1 MPEHSMKIG
10 LSYNFDQSSLNNIE
24 QSTRSV
30 NQETE
35 KLAKNFKDAEKA
47 AQSYQKTISKNSSA
61 SSQMV
66 QQSKAYIDAEKRLYQ
81 SNISTRQEYY
91 DAIQK
96 KATQTYNEI
105 LNLSKQG
112 VSADSKQMQEKLAIW
127 NNYNKARKEI
137 EKEINDEINKINQQK
152 VQQDKENIKIETNLA
167 KQAAQEKLQAEKQ
180 FAQQRLNNEKQISS
194 QLQAE
199 DKQRADV
206 AKRSISEQVSYNQKQ
221 LNSLISQYKQVNAQ
235 VINMANSTKT
245 SFSGKM
251 FNSMLSYGV
260 VQQVTNAFMQLGQ
273 AIVDVNYN
281 VINNQRL
288 MENMTTGLRDKL
300 INSASEIAKS
310 TGIQITDA
318 QKIQGAWIR
327 INDAYSHSAD
337 LLNDITGL
345 TAKFMNVGEITDAEQ
360 AVSLLNASLLQF
372 NVGATDA
379 VAKSE
384 EFLSKWAKMA
394 DITAMGTADEYGEA
408 ISQYGASLKNLGGDM
423 DDAIAQA
430 SVLAD
435 RLAMNGKEAGTALKT
450 FNVYLSRD
458 KTLKLFEGISKE
470 LGDTSYKLTDNNG
483 KLKEYRDLLG
493 TVAKAYKHYKD
504 AGNDVMANK
513 VLDAV
518 GATRRRDAALAMMNA
533 VNDTS
538 DKGYDAY
545 VSKSKNV
552 DTNYLTKQNEL
563 LMKSLRNQW
572 NALVVSMQQ
581 AAIGLGNAG
590 LLEGIT
596 TLIHGANDAFT
607 AFSKLPQ
614 PIKQFASSLLMIGT
628 AMAGVSK
635 LNEITGIG
643 EKISSVFNS
652 GTQGSKEYAASVAQI
667 TQEFVKNSQNSLQSV
682 SAVEKHTQAYA
693 QAQNATTSYVE
704 NLTNLDKAYAN
715 GTINAQQYSDRT
727 KELTASYQE
736 EMTTIRQAAESQVQ
750 VAEAQLT
757 AAQSSVD
764 LANSNKQ
771 VAEEQVRTASTAQ
784 EKAMAQRQ
792 LLQADNQCAQA
803 NARLV
808 TAENNL
814 KNAQKGVEATT
825 KLESNALKS
834 GANAKKQYASAE
846 QQSSLK
852 TKLSLTTLKQKMAV
866 LVGVK
871 GAETMAAASTKSF
884 TIAEIASAAASKIA
898 SGAVS
903 LLSATLGMLFSPIT
917 IITVALAGLTAIF
930 GASKS
935 RVEEYDT
942 KLQDLGSELDETKSK
957 IEELK
962 NAESQQGG
970 LSETQAEDL
979 KALQTKKQM
988 LEEQIKLTKTLKA
1001 NEEFLNHQGGFL
1013 GFGGEDSGLEKAKDA
1028 VKTFEQMNNQVK
1040 TTKDAY
1046 DAWSQA
1052 VKNNE
1057 KEKSNAYT
1065 ESKRQLAAS
1074 ANSYDKAMQKQLSA
1088 ANEVVKQY
1096 TELQRLTGQG
1106 AYAKDG
1112 AILSGS
1118 ALKQAK
1124 AQLNDMGDSYSKAR
1138 ALVSDWAQKHN
1149 VSVESATQA
1158 IEDYNA
1164 QLEETKS
1171 AVSQLKGASDG
1182 LKEAL
1187 NLQSENGVLTME
1199 QTYDL
1204 MTKMGDKGPMLA
1216 GALEKCEGGYRL
1228 NAKAQEVL
1236 NELMGDGNDEMQEA
1250 IDLLLGGVDAA
1261 IDNADAK
1268 GANSDKVKENT
1279 EALDANNKKAKEN
1292 AEELTKLQQKVKDVG
1307 GEPIVIDVDTSK
1319 PKECQKGIDEIKQK
1333 IQDINDND
1341 KISPEVKDAQVK
1353 NLEQQ
1358 LENVA
1363 RKKVELEEPAFMKL
1377 NVDNVDTNVQAAL
1390 AKIQEYQQAVDN
1402 VNILQITGADT
1413 TEAQKK
1419 VDTLATDIK
1428 NLPKEQKVAIGLQG
1442 KDEAELSIEDI
1453 KNRISEGKVK
1463 FPVSADTDEA
1473 EKKTSKV
1480 KKNIEAIHDKSAKIN
1495 VVVNG
1500 ISDIKL
1506 LKDALSNLKDKK
1518 VNVNAHVTGESNA
1531 KTLKTAIDG
1540 VSNKKVDVGA
1550 NISGLSGVN
1559 NLIGAI
1565 RKLTN
1570 KTVKAQAKT
1579 SGTQEVKS
1587 LHKAMN
1593 NLSNKLV
1600 NAIAAVSGLM
1610 QVYALKS
1617 AIASLRSKTINITT
1631 HVRHINN
1638 VNGNAN
1644 VNGMANA
1651 SGTWGARESGIS
1663 LVGELGRELVVRG
1676 NSWFTVGDDGAEFT
1690 AVRKGDIIF
1699 NHVQTKEIL
1708 EHGHV
1713 TSGGGRG
1720 RALAQGN
1727 AFLNGVAYAEGSKY
1741 SSSYK
1746 ITDDYNVANTKAVQR
1761 YAREAERLI
1770 AQAVAAGESISDSLR
1785 EAAKKAEEAAKN
1797 VESFTSKYISN
1808 VESMQKRAANALKDH
1823 YQLEYDERKKLLEKE
1838 HNAKLDAIDEEIA
1851 KLKGE
1856 TTEDKEKQLAE
1867 LQAQL
1872 DRWKNDNSTLGKKKQ
1887 QDLQKQIESLDKEIK
1902 IDKLE
1907 KQRDEENDKYDKSI
1921 DKDSDTYDSILK
1933 DLENKM
1939 TDENLYKTV
1948 NQLIRK
1954 GDTDTL
1960 SKLLTEH
1967 DSQWDGWKT
1976 LQGQTAGQIIQGEVK
1991 DAINNYKD
1999 VIGGYIDENG
2009 GIYTRGGQP
2018 NITVSGGSV
2027 QPSTPKAIGVGTQ
2040 INAGRAPIYAYAGST
2055 SGMGQYFS
2063 SDPIYTVIGEQGD
2076 YVLAR
2081 WHKLSSGATGWFK
2094 KSEVTAMK
2102 TGGYTG
2108 NSEGMALLHA
2118 KERVLNAEQTK
2129 AFENLVYNIIPKIP
2143 TKFMNTGSSIEN
2155 NSTVNHNTTFNKE
2168 LVKVEVGTVV
2178 NNTPYDIQN
2187 SEDNMDRMFRR
2198 SLRKSGITLKK

>member
-66 QQSKAYIDAEKRLYQ
+66 QQSKAYVDAEKRLYQ

-112 VSADSKQMQEKLAIW
+112 VTADSKEMQEKLAVW

-137 EKEINDEINKINQQK
+137 EKEINDEINKLNQQK
-152 VQQDKENIKIETNLA
+152 LQQDKENIKVETNLA
-167 KQAAQEKLQAEKQ
+167 KQAAQEKLQAEQQ
-180 FAQQRLNNEKQISS
+180 FAQQRLNNEKQVSS

-199 DKQRADV
+199 EKQRAEV
-206 AKRSISEQVSYNQKQ
+206 SKRTISDQVSYNQKQ
-221 LNSLISQYKQVNAQ
+221 LNSLISQYKQANAQ

-281 VINNQRL
+281 AINNQRL
-288 MENMTTGLRDKL
+288 MGSMSTQLRDNL
-300 INSASEIAKS
+300 ISSAAEIAKS

-318 QKIQGAWIR
+318 QQIQGAWIR
-327 INDAYSHSAD
+327 INEQYANSAD
-337 LLNDITGL
+337 LLNNITGL

-360 AVSLLNASLLQF
+360 AVTLLNASLLQF
-372 NVGATDA
+372 NVSATDA
-379 VAKSE
+379 ASKSE
-384 EFLSKWAKMA
+384 EFLSKWAYMA
-394 DITAMGTADEYGEA
+394 DVTAMGTADEYGEA
-408 ISQYGASLKNLGGDM
+408 IAQYGASLKNLGGDM

-430 SVLAD
+430 SVMAD
-435 RLAMNGKEAGTALKT
+435 KLAMNGKEAGTALKT
-450 FNVYLSRD
+450 FDVYLSRD
-458 KTLKLFEGISKE
+458 KTLKLFENISKE

-483 KLKEYRDLLG
+483 KLREYRDLLG
-493 TVAKAYKHYKD
+493 TVAKAYQHYKN

-518 GATRRRDAALAMMNA
+518 GATRRRDVALAMMNSI
-533 VNDTS
+533 NDGS
-538 DKGYDAY
+538 YDEY
-545 VSKSKNV
+545 VSKSKGAN
-552 DTNYLTKQNEL
+552 TNYLTEQNEI
-563 LMKSLRNQW
+563 LMTSLKNQW
-572 NALVVSMQQ
+572 NGLIVSMQQ
-581 AAIGLGNAG
+581 AGVELGNAG
-590 LLEGIT
+590 LLEGMT
-596 TLIHGANDAFT
+596 TLIGGANDAFV

-614 PIKQFASSLLMIGT
+614 PVKQFASSLLMIGT

-643 EKISSVFNS
+643 EKLSSVFNS

-667 TQEFVKNSQNSLQSV
+667 TQEFVRSSQSSLQSV

-693 QAQNATTSYVE
+693 EAQNVTTSYVE
-704 NLTNLDKAYAN
+704 NLTNLDEAYAN

-736 EMTTIRQAAESQVQ
+736 EMTTVRQAAESQVQ
-750 VAEAQLT
+750 VSEAQLT

-764 LANSNKQ
+764 LANSNKK
-771 VAEEQVRTASTAQ
+771 VAEEQLRTASTAQ
-784 EKAMAQRQ
+784 EKAMAEKQ

-803 NARLV
+803 NANLV

-814 KNAQKGVEATT
+814 KSAQKGVEATT
-825 KLESNALKS
+825 KLESNALKN
-834 GANAKKQYASAE
+834 GANAKKQYATME

-852 TKLSLTTLKQKMAV
+852 TKLSLTALKQKIAV

-884 TIAEIASAAASKIA
+884 TVAEIASAAASKLA

-903 LLSATLGMLFSPIT
+903 LLTSALGMLFSPIT
-917 IITVALAGLTAIF
+917 IITVGLAALTAYF

-935 RVEEYDT
+935 RVEEYSS
-942 KLQDLGSELDETKSK
+942 KLEDLSSELEETESK
-957 IEELK
+957 IKQLQEVEGQ
-962 NAESQQGG
+962 SGG
-970 LSETQAEDL
+970 SGVSSDL
-979 KALQTKKQM
+979 EALQAKKQI
-988 LEEQIKLTKTLKA
+988 LEEQIKLTESLKA

-1013 GFGGEDSGLEKAKDA
+1013 GFGGEDSGLEKAQDA
-1028 VKTFEQMNNQVK
+1028 LKTFEKMTHNVEVAK
-1040 TTKDAY
+1040 TSYEAWSKTVDKCESKKSDAY
-1046 DAWSQA
+1046 QRNSRYL
-1052 VKNNE
+1052 VE
-1057 KEKSNAYT
+1057 
-1065 ESKRQLAAS
+1065 AAD
-1074 ANSYDKAMQKQLSA
+1074 NYDKAIEKQLSA

-1096 TELQRLTGQG
+1096 NELQRLTGQG
-1106 AYAKDG
+1106 EYAKDG
-1112 AILSGS
+1112 AILSGD
-1118 ALKQAK
+1118 ALEQAK
-1124 AQLNDMGDSYSKAR
+1124 AQLNEMGDSYSNAR
-1138 ALVSDWAQKHN
+1138 ALVAEWAQEHN

-1158 IEDYNA
+1158 IEDYNT
-1164 QLEETKS
+1164 QLEDTKS
-1171 AVSQLKGASDG
+1171 AVSELKNASGG
-1182 LKEAL
+1182 LQEAL
-1187 NLQSENGVLTME
+1187 NLQNENGVLTME

-1216 GALEKCEGGYRL
+1216 GVLEECEGGYRL

-1236 NELMGDGNDEMQEA
+1236 NELLGDGNSEMKDA

-1261 IDNADAK
+1261 LDNADAK
-1268 GANSDKVKENT
+1268 GTNTDKVKENT
-1279 EALDANNKKAKEN
+1279 EALDANNKKVKEN
-1292 AEELTKLQQKVKDVG
+1292 AEKLTELQQKVKDAG
-1307 GEPIVIDVDTSK
+1307 GEPIVIDIDTSSV
-1319 PKECQKGIDEIKQK
+1319 ETCQSSIDTIKQK
-1333 IQDINDND
+1333 IEEVKNDST
-1341 KISPEVKDAQVK
+1341 ISPEVRDAQLA
-1353 NLEQQ
+1353 NLNQQ
-1358 LENVA
+1358 LTVA
-1363 RKKVELEEPAFMKL
+1363 AQKLVELQQPKFMTL
-1377 NVDNVDTNVQAAL
+1377 NVDDVDSNVQAAL
-1390 AKIQEYQQAVDN
+1390 TKVQEYQQAINDLN
-1402 VNILQITGADT
+1402 VLQITGADT

-1442 KDEAELSIEDI
+1442 KDEAELSIEEI
-1453 KNRISEGKVK
+1453 KNRITKGKLN
-1463 FPVSADTDEA
+1463 FPVGADTDEA

-1480 KKNIEAIHDKSAKIN
+1480 KKNIEGIHDKSAKVT

-1500 ISDIKL
+1500 INDIKL
-1506 LKDALSNLKDKK
+1506 LKDALDNLKDKK

-1540 VSNKKVDVGA
+1540 VTTKKVDVGA
-1550 NISGLSGVN
+1550 TISGLSGVN
-1559 NLIGAI
+1559 NLIAAI
-1565 RKLTN
+1565 GKLAN

-1579 SGTQEVKS
+1579 SGTKDVKS

-1617 AIASLRSKTINITT
+1617 AVDSLRSKTINVTT
-1631 HVRHINN
+1631 HVHKINN

-1651 SGTWGARESGIS
+1651 SGTWGAKESGIS

-1727 AFLNGVAYAEGSKY
+1727 ALLNGVAYAEGSGSKY

-1746 ITDDYNVANTKAVQR
+1746 ITDDYDVANTKAVQR

-1808 VESMQKRAANALKDH
+1808 VESMQKRAASALKDH

-1856 TTEDKEKQLAE
+1856 TTEDKEKQLAD

-1887 QDLQKQIESLDKEIK
+1887 QDLQKQIYSLDKEIK

-1907 KQRDEENDKYDKSI
+1907 KQRDEENDRYDNSI

-1933 DLENKM
+1933 NLDNKM
-1939 TDENLYKTV
+1939 TDENLYKTI
-1948 NQLIRK
+1948 NELIRK

-1976 LQGQTAGQIIQGEVK
+1976 LQGQSAGQIIQGEVK

-1999 VIGGYIDENG
+1999 IIGGYIDENG
-2009 GIYTRGGQP
+2009 GVYTRGGQP
-2018 NITVSGGSV
+2018 NTNVGGGST
-2027 QPSTPKAIGVGTQ
+2027 QASTPKAIGVGTQ
-2040 INAGRAPIYAYAGST
+2040 INAGSAPIYAYAGST

-2063 SDPIYTVIGEQGD
+2063 SDPVYTVIGEQGD

-2108 NSEGMALLHA
+2108 NNEGMALLHA

-2129 AFENLVYNIIPKIP
+2129 AFESLVYNIIPKIP
-2143 TKFMNTGSSIEN
+2143 TKFMTTGSSIDTN
-2155 NSTVNHNTTFNKE
+2155 NNVNHNTTFNKE

>member
-137 EKEINDEINKINQQK
+137 EKEINDEINKINQQ
-152 VQQDKENIKIETNLA
+152 
-167 KQAAQEKLQAEKQ
+167 

-300 INSASEIAKS
+300 IDSASEIAKS

-360 AVSLLNASLLQF
+360 AVALLNASLLQF

-533 VNDTS
+533 VNDKS

-590 LLEGIT
+590 FLEGMT
-596 TLIHGANDAFT
+596 TLIRGANDAFT

-643 EKISSVFNS
+643 EKLSSVFNS
-652 GTQGSKEYAASVAQI
+652 GTKGSKEYAASVAQI
-667 TQEFVKNSQNSLQSV
+667 TQEFVKSSQNSLQSV

-693 QAQNATTSYVE
+693 EAQNATTSYVE
-704 NLTNLDKAYAN
+704 NLTNLDEAYAN

-757 AAQSSVD
+757 SAQSSVD

-771 VAEEQVRTASTAQ
+771 VAEEQVRTASTAK

-834 GANAKKQYASAE
+834 GANAKKQYATAE

-852 TKLSLTTLKQKMAV
+852 TKLSLTALKQKMAV

-917 IITVALAGLTAIF
+917 IITVALAGLSAIF

-970 LSETQAEDL
+970 LSEKQSEDL

-1028 VKTFEQMNNQVK
+1028 IKTFEQMNNQVQ
-1040 TTKDAY
+1040 TTKSAY

-1057 KEKSNAYT
+1057 KEKSNAYA
-1065 ESKRQLAAS
+1065 ESKRQLALS
-1074 ANSYDKAMQKQLSA
+1074 ADSYDKAMQRQLSA

-1124 AQLNDMGDSYSKAR
+1124 IQLSEMGDSYSKAR
-1138 ALVSDWAQKHN
+1138 ALVADWAQKHN

-1187 NLQSENGVLTME
+1187 NLQNENGVLTME

-1216 GALEKCEGGYRL
+1216 GVLEKCEGGYRL

-1307 GEPIVIDVDTSK
+1307 GEPIVIDIDTTSVETCK
-1319 PKECQKGIDEIKQK
+1319 TGIDAIKQK
-1333 IQDINDND
+1333 IEDVKNDST
-1341 KISPEVKDAQVK
+1341 ISPEVKDAQLA
-1353 NLEQQ
+1353 NLNQQ
-1358 LENVA
+1358 LTIA
-1363 RKKVELEEPAFMKL
+1363 AQKLVELQQPKFMTL
-1377 NVDNVDTNVQAAL
+1377 SISDVDTNVQAAL
-1390 AKIQEYQQAVDN
+1390 TKIQEYQQAVDN
-1402 VNILQITGADT
+1402 VNVLQITGADT

-1453 KNRISEGKVK
+1453 KKRISEGKVK

-1473 EKKTSKV
+1473 EKKTSEV
-1480 KKNIEAIHDKSAKIN
+1480 KKNIDAIHDKSAKIN

-1579 SGTQEVKS
+1579 SGKKEVKS

-1617 AIASLRSKTINITT
+1617 AVDSLHSKTINVTT
-1631 HVRHINN
+1631 HVHKINN

-1887 QDLQKQIESLDKEIK
+1887 KDLQKQIESLDKEIK

-2027 QPSTPKAIGVGTQ
+2027 QPSKPKTIGVGTQ
-2040 INAGRAPIYAYAGST
+2040 INAGSAPIYAYAGST

-2108 NSEGMALLHA
+2108 NNEGMALLHA

-2143 TKFMNTGSSIEN
+2143 TKFMTTGSSIEN